1 MQYDSEEV
9 LNPCRNMHDLQS
21 LSDKYMSATEQLTKD
36 QLMCELMCYVGNH
49 LQEAR
54 EAASRLRII
63 EFFHQF
69 RINSDI
75 GFPFLFS
82 HSVFCFQFQVWLD
95 IHIEK
100 KYVRN
105 SKSCVFFFWQA
116 PFQTHCLLFVI
127 KILPQS

>member
-1 MQYDSEEV
+1 
-9 LNPCRNMHDLQS
+9 
-21 LSDKYMSATEQLTKD
+21 
-36 QLMCELMCYVGNH
+36 MCYVGNH

-82 HSVFCFQFQVWLD
+82 HSVFFFQFQVWLD
-95 IHIEK
+95 IDIEK
-100 KYVRN
+100 KN
-105 SKSCVFFFWQA
+105 MLEIANHAFFFFFWQA

>member
-1 MQYDSEEV
+1 
-9 LNPCRNMHDLQS
+9 
-21 LSDKYMSATEQLTKD
+21 MSATEQLTKYW
-36 QLMCELMCYVGNH
+36 LMCELMCYVGNH

-54 EAASRLRII
+54 EAVSRLRII

-75 GFPFLFS
+75 GFPFLFF

-105 SKSCVFFFWQA
+105 SKSCVFFWQA